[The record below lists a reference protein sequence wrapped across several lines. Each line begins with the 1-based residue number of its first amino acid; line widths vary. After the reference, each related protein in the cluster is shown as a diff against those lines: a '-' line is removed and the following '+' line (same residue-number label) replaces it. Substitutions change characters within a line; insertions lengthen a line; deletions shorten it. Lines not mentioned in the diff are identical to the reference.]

1 MTQDHMYSRGDLFW
15 GSNDIAYG
23 NEQHGHRPYLIVS
36 NNKNN
41 NYSSLLTVIPLTTQQ
56 KKPLP
61 THTTIYI
68 NNVPCVVLAEQ
79 LTCIRK
85 IDVNKFIRQLTKEE
99 MQEVEKCIKIQIAIY
114 EGEKPSS
121 QEKVKK
127 QSIFA
132 KIKAFFQK
140 KRNKGRKI

>member
-1 MTQDHMYSRGDLFW
+1 MTVNHEYSRGDLFW

-23 NEQHGHRPYLIVS
+23 SEQQGHRPYLIVS

-41 NYSSLLTVIPLTTQQ
+41 NYNTLLTVVPLTTQE

-61 THTTIYI
+61 THTIVYI
-68 NNVPCVVLAEQ
+68 NGVPCTVLAEQ

-99 MQEVEKCIKIQIAIY
+99 MLEVEKCIKIQIAIY
-114 EGEKPSS
+114 EGEKQKQP
-121 QEKVKK
+121 EKVKK
-127 QSIFA
+127 QSFFA
-132 KIKAFFQK
+132 KIIAFFK
-140 KRNKGRKI
+140 KKAK

>member
-1 MTQDHMYSRGDLFW
+1 MTTNHEYSRGDLFW

-23 NEQHGHRPYLIVS
+23 SEQSGYRPYLIVS

-41 NYSSLLTVIPLTTQQ
+41 NYSSLLTVVPLTTQE

-61 THTTIYI
+61 THTTVFI
-68 NNVPCVVLAEQ
+68 NNVPCTILAEQ

-114 EGEKPSS
+114 EEKKQP
-121 QEKVKK
+121 EKVKK
-127 QSIFA
+127 QSFFA
-132 KIKAFFQK
+132 KIIAFFNK
-140 KRNKGRKI
+140 KRNKRG